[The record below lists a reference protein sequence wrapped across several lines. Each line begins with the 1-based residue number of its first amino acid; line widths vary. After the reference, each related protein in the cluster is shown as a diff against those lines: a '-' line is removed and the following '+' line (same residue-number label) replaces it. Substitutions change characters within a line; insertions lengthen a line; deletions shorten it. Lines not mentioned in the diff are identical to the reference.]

1 MSRSESERIID
12 DVLSRIKSSIK
23 KDRDRRLDDLDGDY
37 RSIERIL
44 QQHVSMHSSL
54 QALLNA
60 GQKN

>member
-37 RSIERIL
+37 RSMERIL

>member
-23 KDRDRRLDDLDGDY
+23 QDRDRRLDDLDGDY

>member
-1 MSRSESERIID
+1 MSRSESERIIG